1 MNQPT
6 QSPVHVKTIAREPH
20 NCPIRVVVQ
29 LGRIST

>member
-6 QSPVHVKTIAREPH
+6 QSPVHVKAIARERH
-20 NCPIRVVVQ
+20 IVPIRVVVQ